1 VGDAL
6 SPWEYATWSY
16 VAFALLTLWWPLS
29 AALRGVK
36 LNPGGSS
43 FSESD
48 WFSDQAKK
56 YLVEHHGRLQGTLGF
71 WKKQA
76 ETYRR
81 FHYYVLLWTIPV
93 SALILVLTQSISD
106 DRWSRVLLTIASAH
120 VAVLLAMHKAFKVD
134 ATWRGY
140 RHGESEF
147 YDTYRRLLDRPRT
160 FGATETEHST
170 PTSTT
175 SRISASSRATPKP
188 TTCRPW
194 SEPSNSS
201 GAIVLHRTTIAR
213 DD

>member
-160 FGATETEHST
+160 FGATETEQLDT
-170 PTSTT
+170 YFDDVENIRKFTRNAETDNLPTLE
-175 SRISASSRATPKP
+175 RAQQQLRRDRAAS
-188 TTCRPW
+188 
-194 SEPSNSS
+194 
-201 GAIVLHRTTIAR
+201 
-213 DD
+213 DDDSPR

>member
-1 VGDAL
+1 M
-6 SPWEYATWSY
+6 
-16 VAFALLTLWWPLS
+16 
-29 AALRGVK
+29 AASR
-36 LNPGGSS
+36 
-43 FSESD
+43 ER
-48 WFSDQAKK
+48 WA
-56 YLVEHHGRLQGTLGF
+56 F

-93 SALILVLTQSISD
+93 SALIPVLTQSISD

-160 FGATETEHST
+160 FGATETEQLDT
-170 PTSTT
+170 YFDDVENIRKFTRNAETDNLPTLE
-175 SRISASSRATPKP
+175 RAQQQLRRDRAAS
-188 TTCRPW
+188 
-194 SEPSNSS
+194 
-201 GAIVLHRTTIAR
+201 
-213 DD
+213 DDDSPR